1 MNRLFVLLLSLAA
14 LPGAFGQNGSLLD
27 TNLPSHFLGRN
38 RGVHVYLPPSYPT
51 QPQRHYPVLYL
62 HDGQNVFSS
71 AGTNCA
77 FGWGSW
83 ELDRTVN
90 ALCRAGKMQEIIMVA
105 VDNSPARF
113 AEYSGRHHAS
123 GGPATNAAFEN
134 YEAFLITELKPRIDR
149 NYRTLPGAAHTAVMG
164 SSMGGLCSLALA
176 WDHPEIFGGAAS
188 LSGAF
193 MVEQT
198 NFLNDVLKGYHGP
211 PKPFRV
217 HLDSGVVDFTGG
229 DDGSSLTKR
238 VAAELRRIGWTNDV
252 QRFVDGKPLTSA
264 ELEKS
269 GLRRDKWA
277 EAQTSQHNEFYWRLR
292 AWRAL
297 TFLFPPVEAK

>member
-1 MNRLFVLLLSLAA
+1 
-14 LPGAFGQNGSLLD
+14 
-27 TNLPSHFLGRN
+27 
-38 RGVHVYLPPSYPT
+38 
-51 QPQRHYPVLYL
+51 
-62 HDGQNVFSS
+62 
-71 AGTNCA
+71 
-77 FGWGSW
+77 
-83 ELDRTVN
+83 
-90 ALCRAGKMQEIIMVA
+90 
-105 VDNSPARF
+105 
-113 AEYSGRHHAS
+113 
-123 GGPATNAAFEN
+123 
-134 YEAFLITELKPRIDR
+134 
-149 NYRTLPGAAHTAVMG
+149 
-164 SSMGGLCSLALA
+164 
-176 WDHPEIFGGAAS
+176 
-188 LSGAF
+188 
-193 MVEQT
+193 
-198 NFLNDVLKGYHGP
+198 LNDVLKGYHGP